1 MKGGYK
7 PRDVAVQKKQV
18 QCLTK
23 LLECQGIKERIGPY
37 PIHVAIKNGD
47 QEALQVMLEE
57 GFNVDE
63 QSKVRKIQ
71 NHSLF
76 FIINTR
82 LYEQLGFTALHYA
95 IYFDNIPLV
104 KYCLDQNA
112 DVNCQSRVSAH
123 CLCTSTELLLHYK
136 YF

>member
-18 QCLTK
+18 QCLTR
-23 LLECQGIKERIGPY
+23 LLEHQGIKERIGPF

-63 QSKVRKIQ
+63 HSKVRKIK

-76 FIINTR
+76 FFINFF
-82 LYEQLGFTALHYA
+82 LHVQLGFTALHYA

-112 DVNCQSRVSAH
+112 DVNCQSRVSA
-123 CLCTSTELLLHYK
+123 LSLDNNRVIIMA
-136 YF
+136 